1 MPNASCL
8 AKKIFFI
15 LPRICIWRNYENLF
29 TDISCIFTCVPIDRA
44 NQVSERCNVDNPL
57 GFWPLNGNT
66 FDVTSNGNGGTIK
79 NGAFFSD
86 LFPLAS
92 FS

>member
-1 MPNASCL
+1 MKICSRIFLAFSLASL
-8 AKKIFFI
+8 LTAQTKYQ
-15 LPRICIWRNYENLF
+15 N
-29 TDISCIFTCVPIDRA
+29 DVMSM
-44 NQVSERCNVDNPL
+44 NPL